1 MTCPTFQF
9 SDHLGLGL
17 STLLAAVALAARL
30 LAAILACTVGPL
42 LLHLL
47 SVLLWIG
54 RRGGGWDDGDAVHA
68 LWRRHGLPCLPGGR
82 PAPFMRHVRWRESL
96 FMHWEV
102 DPAVLARL
110 LPEGLQPDLSFDGKA
125 YVGLVLLSE
134 EGVAPALP
142 RQWGCCRR
150 LEQAVGIS
158 HDVRAVR
165 CADRQTSQTHRHTHT
180 HTDTDTHTHT
190 HAHTTAITR
199 PPPNPDTS
207 IVHRILQS
215 TRCPITRDI
224 NVCWRPQP
232 YFVELSPP
240 RTI

>member
-1 MTCPTFQF
+1 MTCSTFQF
-9 SDHLGLGL
+9 SDHLGLIL

-54 RRGGGWDDGDAVHA
+54 RRGSWADGDAVHA
-68 LWRRHGLPCLPGGR
+68 LWRRHGLPFQRGGR

-102 DPAVLARL
+102 DPAILAHL
-110 LPEGLQPDLSFDGKA
+110 LPGGLQPDLSFDGKA
-125 YVGLVLLSE
+125 YVGLVLLTE

-142 RQWGCCRR
+142 RRWSCCRR

-158 HDVRAVR
+158 HDVRVAQ
-165 CADRQTSQTHRHTHT
+165 CA
-180 HTDTDTHTHT
+180 DTHTHT
-190 HAHTTAITR
+190 HTHTRYCDHATTAE
-199 PPPNPDTS
+199 P
-207 IVHRILQS
+207 
-215 TRCPITRDI
+215 
-224 NVCWRPQP
+224 
-232 YFVELSPP
+232 
-240 RTI
+240 